1 MAKDDET
8 LQIPVWALEQLED
21 TLRIAQMIENKRS
34 ENTETCYDRDLRES
48 LNIVRKLLK
57 GERLTGGE
65 RFENL

>member
-8 LQIPVWALEQLED
+8 LSIPVWALERLED

-57 GERLTGGE
+57 REHLTGGE